1 MADISTTVAG
11 VKMRSPI
18 GVASLA
24 PLNWWYP
31 AGPLQKIVD
40 WHKRCIDYGAGF
52 VYTPSSLPGDEPE
65 PIRQYKIGQ
74 YVGYGDRKR
83 HGYYL
88 CCPEEVNQAIGTNL
102 RFLEAL
108 KKAIP
113 AEIPVVASVI
123 DPKGR
128 PEAYAD
134 LARQLESAGADM
146 LEINGGCP
154 LSLMEKPEQATS
166 MEDKYGVML
175 GASAALV
182 APIVKAIAEAV
193 KIPVGFK
200 LTPQAGFP
208 GLMGVV
214 EACVN
219 NGAKFVQTT
228 HYPLAVGPI
237 DIYNGGK
244 PLWPI
249 LKEVDTNQLT
259 CAGGSDPIRVSSNF
273 YTACAA
279 MFFPGKIDL
288 WAGGGLATGE
298 HLVESIMYGAI
309 CGQTASGVMFLGTRQ
324 LAKIISFLTKFMDDH
339 GYKTINDFRGIA
351 LQYIKPIGQAY
362 KEARKVKLAAEVDA
376 SKCIGC
382 GICADTICP
391 AIEMVHGVARVN
403 QDDCAACGLC
413 LLVCPE
419 EAIHFAPSQRS
430 IGERIDMGKM
440 YY

>member
-11 VKMRSPI
+11 IKMRSPI

-52 VYTPSSLPGDEPE
+52 VYTPSSLPGDEPN

-88 CCPEEVNQAIGTNL
+88 CCPEEVNQSIKTNV

-113 AEIPVVASVI
+113 AEIPIVASLI

-146 LEINGGCP
+146 LEVNGGCP
-154 LSLMEKPEQATS
+154 LSLMERPEEATS

-182 APIVKAIAEAV
+182 GPIVQAIADAV

-219 NGAKFVQTT
+219 AGAKFVQTT
-228 HYPLAVGPI
+228 HYPLAIGPI

-249 LKEVDTNQLT
+249 LKEVETNQLT

-273 YTACAA
+273 YTACTA
-279 MFFPGKIDL
+279 MFFPRKIDI
-288 WAGGGLATGE
+288 WAGGGLVTGE

-324 LAKIISFLTKFMDDH
+324 IGKIISFLSKFMDDH

-351 LQYIKPIGQAY
+351 LKYIKPIGQAVN
-362 KEARKVKLAAEVDA
+362 ESRKVRLAAEVDA
-376 SKCIGC
+376 SKCAGC

-391 AIEMVHGVARVN
+391 AIDMEHGVAKVR

-419 EAIHFAPSQRS
+419 EAIHFAPSKRT

>member
-1 MADISTTVAG
+1 
-11 VKMRSPI
+11 
-18 GVASLA
+18 
-24 PLNWWYP
+24 
-31 AGPLQKIVD
+31 
-40 WHKRCIDYGAGF
+40 
-52 VYTPSSLPGDEPE
+52 
-65 PIRQYKIGQ
+65 
-74 YVGYGDRKR
+74 
-83 HGYYL
+83 
-88 CCPEEVNQAIGTNL
+88 
-102 RFLEAL
+102 
-108 KKAIP
+108 
-113 AEIPVVASVI
+113 
-123 DPKGR
+123 
-128 PEAYAD
+128 
-134 LARQLESAGADM
+134 M
-146 LEINGGCP
+146 LEVNGGCP
-154 LSLMEKPEQATS
+154 LSLMERPEEATS

-182 APIVKAIAEAV
+182 GPIVQAIADAV

-219 NGAKFVQTT
+219 AGAKFVQTT
-228 HYPLAVGPI
+228 HYPLAIGPI

-249 LKEVDTNQLT
+249 LKEVETNQLT

-273 YTACAA
+273 YTACTA
-279 MFFPGKIDL
+279 MFFPRKIDI
-288 WAGGGLATGE
+288 WAGGGLVTGE

-324 LAKIISFLTKFMDDH
+324 IGKIISFLSKFMDDH

-351 LQYIKPIGQAY
+351 LKYIKPIGQAVN
-362 KEARKVKLAAEVDA
+362 ESRKVRLAAEVDA
-376 SKCIGC
+376 SKCAGC

-391 AIEMVHGVARVN
+391 AIDMEHGVAKVR

-419 EAIHFAPSQRS
+419 EAIHFAPSKRT